1 MLARFMLPS
10 SGVRW
15 LATCVSLRRTQNDAN
30 AIVFLRCA
38 FLGVRCFADL
48 LDFPWIVDS
57 AVKGLVECSKAACLQ
72 ALDQAGNCKRK
83 REHLT
88 WVRLLIISRGR
99 APWLLFTI
107 GQFCI
112 EVVLG
117 LRIVP
122 LPPFQFRLNQGL
134 IAILLIPLELLCRIC
149 SGERATIIFVS

>member
-1 MLARFMLPS
+1 M
-10 SGVRW
+10 
-15 LATCVSLRRTQNDAN
+15 
-30 AIVFLRCA
+30 RCA
-38 FLGVRCFADL
+38 FLGVRCFAGL
-48 LDFPWIVDS
+48 LAFPWIVDS

-72 ALDQAGNCKRK
+72 ALDQAGGNCKRK

-88 WVRLLIISRGR
+88 WVLLLIISRGR
-99 APWLLFTI
+99 APWLLSTI

-112 EVVLG
+112 AVVLE

-134 IAILLIPLELLCRIC
+134 IAILLIPLVLLCRIC